1 MTEEEQLENISKEI
15 LLLKRKKRKVFV
27 LGKPL
32 FFYSKAGVSILT
44 VIISTAFGSF
54 GVLSAFYIAN
64 RDKIILWI
72 VAGILIFIVLFLSYN
87 FISRKVTE
95 KRDLQIDRQIE
106 ALKIKYRE
114 IKGSS

>member
-1 MTEEEQLENISKEI
+1 MNQEEELENISKEI
-15 LLLKRKKRKVFV
+15 LRLKRKKRKVF
-27 LGKPL
+27 LLDKPL

-44 VIISTAFGSF
+44 VVISSAFSSF
-54 GVLSAFYIAN
+54 GLLSAFYIAN

-72 VAGILIFIVLFLSYN
+72 VVGILIFIVLFLSYN
-87 FISRKVTE
+87 FLYRKFTE